1 MKKTNRYL
9 IFIILILGI
18 LFAMSI
24 TAFSSKK
31 LSLAPNNVGLTVDYG
46 EAIFLTAYNINGN
59 NYFKIRDLAQALNGS
74 AKQFAIEWDGEAK
87 TISLTTAKAY
97 KPIGDELALS
107 ASTAK
112 QVVSIST
119 AKLCLNGS
127 ETKIKL
133 YEIGNCNYLK
143 LRDLA
148 ALLKFGLSFES
159 DTKAISIKTKN
170 IKSFPQKID
179 YIDYN
184 EVSKIEYKQ
193 HDEYYVP
200 LYSVKEKDKIK
211 IKQIVSFYN
220 NQIVPKLAKEKL
232 QERFHTD
239 SMKYNLYSDACLSL
253 TDGQSIYISFG
264 GEGMIYQEMPDG
276 CYYFRDTELEEQFS
290 GMFRKSSKAMRAI
303 NLRPWKVHIGD
314 RIYISADY
322 IPGNQ
327 ATVELTP
334 NNRKTHKPII
344 IKTVPLVEGK
354 PDFHF
359 NFVLTEHIGKTEDGS
374 VGKISPGE
382 WSVSVG
388 GKRSGWGSISWGC
401 SITILEK

>member
-31 LSLAPNNVGLTVDYG
+31 LSLAPNNVFLTVDYG
-46 EAIFLTAYNINGN
+46 KAMGLTAYNINGN

-148 ALLKFGLSFES
+148 ALLKFGLSFDS

-170 IKSFPQKID
+170 INAFPQKID

-184 EVSKIEYKQ
+184 EVSKIECNL
-193 HDEYYVP
+193 HDDYYVP
-200 LYSVKEKDKIK
+200 LYSDKEKDKIK

-220 NQIVPKLAKEKL
+220 NQIVPKLAKEK
-232 QERFHTD
+232 FHEKFYSD
-239 SMKYNLYSDACLSL
+239 PVKFNLYAQAYLTL
-253 TDGQSIYISFG
+253 TDDKSIYISFG
-264 GEGMIYQEMPDG
+264 DAGMIYQEMPEG
-276 CYYFRDTELEEQFS
+276 CYYFRDTELQKQFV
-290 GMFRKSSKAMRAI
+290 GMFRESSKVVRGI
-303 NLRPWKVHIGD
+303 NLRSRKVHIGD

-327 ATVELTP
+327 ATIELAPT
-334 NNRKTHKPII
+334 NSKIHKPII
-344 IKTVPLVEGK
+344 IKTIPLVEGK

-382 WSVSVG
+382 WAVCVG
-388 GKRSGWGSISWGC
+388 GKHSEWGSIKWGS